1 MEFHPY
7 SEIFPLIQGA
17 DLDALVADIKTFGL
31 REKIWL
37 YDGRILDGRNR
48 FIACQ
53 KARVEPEFRQYRGT
67 DNGALA
73 LVVSANVKRR
83 HLNASQLAMA
93 AARISSYRSGANQHT
108 EGVSIETA
116 SEIVGA
122 KVASTKR
129 ARKVIEQGSKP
140 LQKAVESGEV
150 PVSRAAAVVNL
161 PKPEQLAAAKQAP
174 PRPANPEPAAM
185 PTPDPVL
192 AEDWEPDPLTEEELR
207 AIDEEEDR
215 RLEAE
220 YSGLKRDVVIAKQL
234 EEIKRLNALVAI
246 YESARDGYMRG
257 KKAVTK
263 LLEAAQ
269 RKVAKLEKELA
280 KLRASMGRAA

>member
-17 DLDALVADIKTFGL
+17 DLDALATDIKTFGL

-48 FIACQ
+48 FLACK
-53 KARVEPEFRQYRGT
+53 KAGVEPEYRVFRGT
-67 DNGALA
+67 ENGALA
-73 LVVSANVKRR
+73 LIVSANVKRR

-150 PVSRAAAVVNL
+150 PVSRAAAVIDL
-161 PKPEQLAAAKQAP
+161 PKPEQLAAAKAKPEPTVAP
-174 PRPANPEPAAM
+174 PA
-185 PTPDPVL
+185 DPVL
-192 AEDWEPDPLTEEELR
+192 SEDWEPEPLTEEELR